1 MKYIEESA
9 AFLIN
14 GSIPYEFR
22 TTVVK
27 ELHDSRDFLD
37 IGRWLKGCSHYYL
50 QNYVDSSEVLCS
62 GFTSCTK
69 EELLAFAEILHPYI
83 ADVSLRGI
91 DY

>member
-1 MKYIEESA
+1 M
-9 AFLIN
+9 N

-27 ELHDSRDFLD
+27 ELHDSQDFLD
-37 IGRWLKGCSHYYL
+37 IGRWLEGCQHYYL
-50 QNYVDSSEVLCS
+50 QNYVDSGEVLCS

-69 EELLAFAEILHPYI
+69 EELLAFAEILRPYM